1 MCMICQIGRSNA
13 HDFTN
18 GVINMS
24 NDNQLHVYGG
34 YFGVDMIIVCWATT
48 TIFSC
53 VNDVAR
59 EVMGTPHI
67 GGVAY
72 TNRTL
77 NITYCAITVIWS
89 MFAICRVWHCRL

>member
-59 EVMGTPHI
+59 EVMGDSAYRGCGIHESHTQYHI
-67 GGVAY
+67 LCNHRYMVDVCDMSCVA
-72 TNRTL
+72 L
-77 NITYCAITVIWS
+77 
-89 MFAICRVWHCRL
+89 